1 MVWRSMLVVVMAIA
15 ATPVAWRSARA
26 EGPEPDTSAVSRAE
40 EALSEPEDPAAPA
53 AAADTAKEMSYFEL
67 FIAGGPL
74 MWPILAM
81 SFMALA
87 FAIERAIALRQS
99 RFVPRSFVEQLE
111 ALRKRNPVD
120 IHQLRR
126 LCDENPSVVARIVR
140 VIFEKLGR
148 PLAEVERSVA
158 DAKDREAM
166 GLYANIR
173 PISLAASI
181 TPLIGLLGTVQGMI
195 LAFRMTS
202 TMSAGADRAS
212 ELAGGIY
219 VALLTTFAGLCV
231 AIPAAMIAH
240 WLEGRIMRGFRDVDT
255 ETSKLWRLVEK
266 CENATRV
273 ASPSAAPGGSPPAVP
288 RAAQATVS

>member
-1 MVWRSMLVVVMAIA
+1 MVWRCMLVAMAIA

-40 EALSEPEDPAAPA
+40 EALNEPEDPAAPA
-53 AAADTAKEMSYFEL
+53 AAPDAAKEMSYFEL

-87 FAIERAIALRQS
+87 FAIERTIALRRS

-126 LCDENPSVVARIVR
+126 LCDENPSVVARIVK

-148 PLAEVERSVA
+148 PLAEVERAVA
-158 DAKDREAM
+158 EAKDREAM

-231 AIPAAMIAH
+231 AIPAAVIAH
-240 WLEGRIMRGFRDVDT
+240 WLEGRIMRGFRDVDA
-255 ETSKLWRLVEK
+255 ETSKLWRLVER

-273 ASPSAAPGGSPPAVP
+273 ASPPAAPGASPSAVP